1 MKPATFIYEVKN
13 EFQTKM
19 WGSEKLLI
27 SVCSKFNRLDAKIPA
42 VREATLVLTLL
53 QAVML
58 ISATQT
64 E

>member
-1 MKPATFIYEVKN
+1 
-13 EFQTKM
+13 M
-19 WGSEKLLI
+19 WVSEKVLI
-27 SVCSKFNRLDAKIPA
+27 NACSKFNQLDAKIPA